1 MPELKTKGEIN
12 VAKFVY
18 KMENVLKVKEQIEN
32 TRKQE
37 FALAQGKLTAEE
49 NKLQELKTR
58 LRIYEQELREATSNK
73 IDVNQLRR
81 LGESIKVSRE
91 QIKAQ
96 LVQVEVAKKNLEL
109 AQQRLADAVKEIK
122 IQDILKE
129 KAFEEFKLEISAQE
143 MKEIDEVVSFNYN
156 NRSN

>member
-81 LGESIKVSRE
+81 LGESINISRE

-109 AQQRLADAVKEIK
+109 AQQRLADAVKERK

-129 KAFEEFKLEISAQE
+129 KAFEEFKLEISSQE

>member
-1 MPELKTKGEIN
+1 M
-12 VAKFVY
+12 AKFVY

-37 FALAQGKLTAEE
+37 FSLAQGKLTAEE
-49 NKLQELKTR
+49 NKLKELKTR
-58 LRIYEQELREATSNK
+58 LNFYEQELKEATSNK
-73 IDVNQLRR
+73 IDVNLLRR
-81 LGESIKVSRE
+81 LGESIKISRE

-96 LVQVEVAKKNLEL
+96 IVQVEVAKKNLEL
-109 AQQRLADAVKEIK
+109 AQQRLADAVKERK
-122 IQDILKE
+122 IQEILKE

>member
-81 LGESIKVSRE
+81 LGESINISRE

-109 AQQRLADAVKEIK
+109 AQQRLADAVKERK

>member
-1 MPELKTKGEIN
+1 MPDLKTKGEIN

-37 FALAQGKLTAEE
+37 FSLAQGKLTIEE
-49 NKLQELKTR
+49 NKLKELKKR
-58 LRIYEQELREATSNK
+58 LRIYEQELKEATSNK
-73 IDVNQLRR
+73 IDVNLLRR
-81 LGESIKVSRE
+81 LGESINISRE

-96 LVQVEVAKKNLEL
+96 IVQVEVAKKNLEL
-109 AQQRLADAVKEIK
+109 AQQRLADAVKERK